1 MKTVII
7 VISTYNGARQIERQ
21 LDSIFAQIGVDV
33 RVLVRD
39 DCSKDNTVEVV
50 QNTYKDIQITELRL
64 LKEKTLVMR
73 KVLARSFDV

>member
-33 RVLVRD
+33 RV
-39 DCSKDNTVEVV
+39 
-50 QNTYKDIQITELRL
+50 
-64 LKEKTLVMR
+64 
-73 KVLARSFDV
+73 